1 MAVKKAKD
9 TFANVAALLVT
20 ESAANTQ
27 TSAKFA
33 FPFSIMDKMGLI
45 IARVEYWFNVLSQF
59 NSSGDG
65 VYIGLSAAA
74 AITSITSQN
83 DPLLIDSC
91 WISRVDLGTAASGV
105 VYTTPLVKDF
115 TDLPGGG
122 LLVAPNP
129 FYGIIQSSGA
139 AGANAAW
146 IKVFYT
152 YMEMDTDEYWQLVE
166 SRRVISS

>member
-1 MAVKKAKD
+1 MATKKVLD
-9 TFANVAALLVT
+9 QYANVAALLVT

-27 TSAKFA
+27 TSAKFN

-45 IARVEYWFNVLSQF
+45 VARVEYWFNVLSQF

-65 VYIGLSAAA
+65 VYIGLSAASS
-74 AITSITSQN
+74 IVSITAQN

-91 WISRVDLGTAASGV
+91 WISRHDFGAAASGIAW
-105 VYTTPLVKDF
+105 TTPLVKDF

-152 YMEMDTDEYWQLVE
+152 YIEMSTDDYWQMVE
-166 SRRVISS
+166 SRRIISS